1 MYKFDLKTQN
11 QLHTAY
17 VLQEKI
23 RKIRKMICCKIRNSR
38 PLNDIDLAN
47 IEKYCIVF

>member
-11 QLHTAY
+11 QLQTAY

-23 RKIRKMICCKIRNSR
+23 RKIRKMICCKIRNGR
-38 PLNDIDLAN
+38 LLNDIDKQN
-47 IEKYCIVF
+47 IEKYCITF